1 MSDSERYLFSIVDE
15 IQTKE
20 GQHGFDGLD
29 QKEQVFIAVWSLE
42 AEVNNG
48 GFHQYFDNTAGDTWQ
63 AAVIALQ
70 KIGATHTAGLLQSAA
85 EVFGPRGPNSERGVR
100 QREVEA
106 LSKPSRERLDAFD
119 RRFFEYKESLSEL
132 LTTFMKQSAG

>member
-15 IQTKE
+15 IQRKE
-20 GQHGFDGLD
+20 GQYGFNGLD

-48 GFHQYFDNTAGDTWQ
+48 GFDQYFDNSAGDTWP

-70 KIGATHTAGLLQSAA
+70 KIGATRTAGLLQAAA
-85 EVFGPRGPNSERGVR
+85 EVFGPGGPSAERDVR
-100 QREVEA
+100 QREVA
-106 LSKPSRERLDAFD
+106 SLSKPSRERLGALD
-119 RRFFEYKESLSEL
+119 RQFFEYKESLSEL
-132 LTTFMKQSAG
+132 LATFMKQSAR